1 MGVLFLYMNLESLF
15 RTIPQRKT
23 NPKICV
29 VPLKVSIFDT
39 RSGKLLSTREE
50 TVRRLW
56 YQEGRELVDRLSRE
70 ADVSFEQAVVEFETQ
85 LVNSQLQELTNN
97 QHPEL
102 QVELILQGAITWE
115 DAEK

>member
-1 MGVLFLYMNLESLF
+1 MVLLYRMNLESLF

-29 VPLKVSIFDT
+29 VPVKVSIYDT
-39 RSGKLLSTREE
+39 RSGRLITTREE

-56 YQEGRELVDRLSRE
+56 YQEGRELVDSISRE
-70 ADVSFEQAVVEFETQ
+70 ADLPVEQAVMEFETQ
-85 LVNSQLQELTNN
+85 LVNSQLQELTHN

-102 QVELILQGAITWE
+102 QVALTVQGPITWE
-115 DAEK
+115 DVAK